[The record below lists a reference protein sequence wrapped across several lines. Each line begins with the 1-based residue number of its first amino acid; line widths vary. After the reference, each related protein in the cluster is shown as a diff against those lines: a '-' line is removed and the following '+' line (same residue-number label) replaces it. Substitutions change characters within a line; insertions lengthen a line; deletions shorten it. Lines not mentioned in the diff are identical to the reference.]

1 MFFVPVN
8 FEIIFEYD
16 QGKKFVPSDFIHAV
30 VLCFNQS
37 AFDVFLYINLRLKI
51 VLCVS
56 IQPNK
61 TLYYNVKIFNLT
73 KSCTFKSGTAGV
85 NLE

>member
-30 VLCFNQS
+30 VLCFN
-37 AFDVFLYINLRLKI
+37 
-51 VLCVS
+51 
-56 IQPNK
+56 
-61 TLYYNVKIFNLT
+61 
-73 KSCTFKSGTAGV
+73 
-85 NLE
+85 